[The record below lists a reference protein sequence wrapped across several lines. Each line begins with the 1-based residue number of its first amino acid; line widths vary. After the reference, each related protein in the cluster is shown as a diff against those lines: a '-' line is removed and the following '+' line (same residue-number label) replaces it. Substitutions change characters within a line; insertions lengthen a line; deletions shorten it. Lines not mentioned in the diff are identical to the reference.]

1 MPHFAYK
8 GRNARGELVT
18 GVLEDNDPGAV
29 ADQLVNSGIAPIDI
43 APTAAPSAA
52 RHGDSWFGR
61 LFTPG
66 ITLDDRLLFSRQMY
80 TLLKSGVPLMR
91 ALAGLQESA
100 KSVAMAKVMQDLR
113 TSLDSGRDL
122 NSSMRRHPEV
132 FSQFF
137 VSMVRVGEMS
147 GSLEEIFL
155 RLFNHLEFE
164 KEMKERVQQALRYPG
179 FVLAAMA
186 VAIVVINLFVIPAFS
201 KLFAGLKSELP
212 PITQLLIAFSNFMV
226 HYWPV
231 LLAFAIASVI
241 GVRVYVRTPGGRY
254 NWDKYKLRLPLAGTI
269 IEKVTLARFARSF
282 AISLKSGMSM
292 VQTLAVLAQVVDN
305 AYIAQRIDQMRG
317 GVERGESV
325 LHTARATG
333 VFTPIVLQMIA
344 VGEEAGELDDLMQEV
359 ADMYQREIDYE
370 LKGLSA
376 NIEPIM
382 ITFLGVLVLIL
393 ALGVFLPIWDLG
405 RAALGPK
412 GG

>member
-1 MPHFAYK
+1 M
-8 GRNARGELVT
+8 VT
-18 GVLEDNDPGAV
+18 GVIEDRDSGAV
-29 ADQLVNSGIAPIDI
+29 ADQLANTGISPVEI
-43 APTAAPSAA
+43 APSAA
-52 RHGDSWFGR
+52 PASARRDSRLGR
-61 LFTPG
+61 LFAQR
-66 ITLDDRLLFSRQMY
+66 ISLDDRLLFSRQMY
-80 TLLKSGVPLMR
+80 TLLKSGVPIMR

-100 KSVAMAKVMQDLR
+100 KSTAMAKVIQDLR

-137 VSMVRVGEMS
+137 VGMVRVGEMS

-164 KEMKERVQQALRYPG
+164 KDMKERMQQALRYPT
-179 FVLAAMA
+179 FVMVAMG
-186 VAIVVINLFVIPAFS
+186 VALVIINLFVIPSFA
-201 KLFAGLKSELP
+201 KLFASFKAGLP
-212 PITQLLIAFSNFMV
+212 PITLLLIHFSDFMV
-226 HYWPV
+226 RYWP
-231 LLAFAIASVI
+231 LLLGL
-241 GVRVYVRTPGGRY
+241 GVACVMGFRVYITTPGGRY
-254 NWDKYKLRLPLAGTI
+254 SWDKLKLRLPLAGSI
-269 IEKVTLARFARSF
+269 IEKATLARFARSF

-292 VQTLAVLAQVVDN
+292 VQTLAVLTQVADN
-305 AYIAQRIDQMRG
+305 AYIAERIDQMRD

-325 LHTARATG
+325 LRTARATG

-344 VGEEAGELDDLMQEV
+344 VGEEAGELDDLMGEV

-405 RAALGPK
+405 RVALGPK
-412 GG
+412 AG

>member
-18 GVLEDNDPGAV
+18 GVLEDRDSGAV
-29 ADQLVNSGIAPIDI
+29 ADHLVNTGIAPVDI
-43 APTAAPSAA
+43 VPTATPSAA
-52 RHGDSWFGR
+52 RRDSRFAR
-61 LFTPG
+61 LISPR

-80 TLLKSGVPLMR
+80 TLLKSGVPIMR

-100 KSVAMAKVMQDLR
+100 RSVAMARVMQDLR

-164 KEMKERVQQALRYPG
+164 KEMKERVQQALRYPA
-179 FVLAAMA
+179 FVLVAMA
-186 VAIVVINLFVIPAFS
+186 VAIVIINLFVIPAFA

-212 PITQLLIAFSNFMV
+212 PVTQLLIQFSNFTV
-226 HYWPV
+226 DYWPV
-231 LLAFAIASVI
+231 LLALAIIAVT
-241 GVRVYVRTPGGRY
+241 GFRVYNATPGGRY
-254 NWDKYKLRLPLAGTI
+254 NWDKLKLRLPLAGTI

-282 AISLKSGMSM
+282 SISLKSGMSM

-305 AYIAQRIDQMRG
+305 AYMAQRIEQMRD

-325 LHTARATG
+325 LRTARATG
-333 VFTPIVLQMIA
+333 VFTPIVLQMMA
-344 VGEEAGELDDLMQEV
+344 VGEETGELDDLMREI

-382 ITFLGVLVLIL
+382 ITFLGILVLIL
-393 ALGVFLPIWDLG
+393 ALGVFLPMWDLG
-405 RAALGPK
+405 QAALGPRT
-412 GG
+412 G

>member
-1 MPHFAYK
+1 
-8 GRNARGELVT
+8 
-18 GVLEDNDPGAV
+18 
-29 ADQLVNSGIAPIDI
+29 
-43 APTAAPSAA
+43 
-52 RHGDSWFGR
+52 
-61 LFTPG
+61 
-66 ITLDDRLLFSRQMY
+66 
-80 TLLKSGVPLMR
+80 
-91 ALAGLQESA
+91 
-100 KSVAMAKVMQDLR
+100 MAKVLQDLR
-113 TSLDSGRDL
+113 ASLDSGRDL

-164 KEMKERVQQALRYPG
+164 KEMRERVQQALRYPA
-179 FVLAAMA
+179 FVLVAMG
-186 VAIVVINLFVIPAFS
+186 VALVIINLFVIPAFS

-212 PITQLLIAFSNFMV
+212 PITQMLIQFSNLTV
-226 HYWPV
+226 HYWP
-231 LLAFAIASVI
+231 LLLGLAVASVM
-241 GVRVYVRTPGGRY
+241 GFRVYTATPGGRY
-254 NWDKYKLRLPLAGTI
+254 NWDKLKLRLPLAGSI

-305 AYIAQRIDQMRG
+305 AYMAQRIDQMRD

-333 VFTPIVLQMIA
+333 VFTPIVLQMMA
-344 VGEEAGELDDLMQEV
+344 VGEEAGELDDLMREV

-405 RAALGPK
+405 QAALGPK
-412 GG
+412 AG

>member
-18 GVLEDNDPGAV
+18 GVLEDGDSGAV
-29 ADQLVNSGIAPIDI
+29 ADQLINTGISPIEI
-43 APTAAPSAA
+43 VPTAAPSSA
-52 RHGDSWFGR
+52 RHDSWFAR
-61 LFTPG
+61 LFSPR

-80 TLLKSGVPLMR
+80 TLLKSGVPIMR
-91 ALAGLQESA
+91 ALAGLQESSR
-100 KSVAMAKVMQDLR
+100 SVAMARVMQDLR
-113 TSLDSGRDL
+113 SSLDSGRDL

-164 KEMKERVQQALRYPG
+164 KEMKERVQQALRYPA
-179 FVLAAMA
+179 FVLVAMG
-186 VAIVVINLFVIPAFS
+186 VAIVIVNLFVIPAFA
-201 KLFAGLKSELP
+201 KLFAGLKTALP
-212 PITQLLIAFSNFMV
+212 PITQLLIQFSNFMV
-226 HYWPV
+226 HYWPLLLV
-231 LLAFAIASVI
+231 L
-241 GVRVYVRTPGGRY
+241 GVAAVAGFRVYTATPGGRY
-254 NWDKYKLRLPLAGTI
+254 NWDKLKLRLPLAGSI

-282 AISLKSGMSM
+282 SISLKSGMSM
-292 VQTLAVLAQVVDN
+292 VQTLAVLTQVVDN
-305 AYIAQRIDQMRG
+305 AYIAQRIEQMQD

-325 LHTARATG
+325 LRTARATG
-333 VFTPIVLQMIA
+333 VFTPIVLQMVA
-344 VGEEAGELDDLMQEV
+344 VGEETGEIDSLMQEV

-382 ITFLGVLVLIL
+382 ITFLGILVLIL
-393 ALGVFLPIWDLG
+393 ALGVFLPMWDLG
-405 RAALGPK
+405 QAALGRQ

>member
-1 MPHFAYK
+1 MPFFSYK
-8 GRNARGELVT
+8 GRNARGELVK
-18 GVLEDNDPGAV
+18 GLLEDADSGAV
-29 ADQLVNSGIAPIDI
+29 ADQLVNTGISPVEITPAN
-43 APTAAPSAA
+43 APTSSRKEP
-52 RHGDSWFGR
+52 WLGR
-61 LFTPG
+61 LFAQR

-80 TLLKSGVPLMR
+80 TLLKSGVPIMR
-91 ALAGLQESA
+91 ALAGLQES
-100 KSVAMAKVMQDLR
+100 SRSPAMAKVMQDLR
-113 TSLDSGRDL
+113 SSLDSGRDL

-164 KEMKERVQQALRYPG
+164 KDMKERVQQALRYPA
-179 FVLAAMA
+179 FVLVAMG
-186 VAIVVINLFVIPAFS
+186 VAIVIINLFVIPAFS
-201 KLFAGLKSELP
+201 KLFAGLKAELP
-212 PITQLLIAFSNFMV
+212 PLTQFLIGFSNFML
-226 HYWPV
+226 HYWPAM
-231 LLAFAIASVI
+231 LAAAAAGVI
-241 GVRVYVRTPGGRY
+241 GFRVYTGTAAGRY
-254 NWDKYKLRLPLAGTI
+254 NWDKLKLRLPLAGSI

-292 VQTLAVLAQVVDN
+292 VQTLTVLTQVVDN
-305 AYIAQRIDQMRG
+305 SYIAQRIEQMRD

-325 LHTARATG
+325 LRTARATG
-333 VFTPIVLQMIA
+333 VFTPIVLQMVA
-344 VGEEAGELDDLMQEV
+344 VGEETGEIDQLMAEV

-370 LKGLSA
+370 LKNLSG

-405 RAALGPK
+405 RVALGRP

>member
-1 MPHFAYK
+1 MAFFAYT
-8 GRNARGELVT
+8 GRNARGELVK
-18 GVLEDNDPGAV
+18 GVLEESDASTV
-29 ADQLVNSGIAPIDI
+29 ADQLINTGISPVDI
-43 APTAAPSAA
+43 TQTNAPSAP
-52 RHGDSWFGR
+52 RQDSRVAR
-61 LFTPG
+61 LFSPR
-66 ITLDDRLLFSRQMY
+66 ITLDDRLMFSRQMY
-80 TLLKSGVPLMR
+80 TLLKSGVPIMR

-100 KSVAMAKVMQDLR
+100 KSVAMARVIQDLR
-113 TSLDSGRDL
+113 VSLDSGRDL

-164 KEMKERVQQALRYPG
+164 KDMKERVQQALRYPG

-186 VAIVVINLFVIPAFS
+186 VAIVIINLFVIPAFA

-212 PITQLLIAFSNFMV
+212 PITQVLIQFSDFMV
-226 HYWPV
+226 HYWPA
-231 LLAFAIASVI
+231 LLAFGIASVV
-241 GVRVYVRTPGGRY
+241 GARVYTATSGGRY
-254 NWDKYKLRLPLAGTI
+254 NWDKLKLRLPLAGTI

-305 AYIAQRIDQMRG
+305 TYIAQRIDQMRE

-325 LHTARATG
+325 LRSARATG
-333 VFTPIVLQMIA
+333 VFTPIVLQMMA
-344 VGEEAGELDDLMQEV
+344 VGEEAGELDDLMQEI

-370 LKGLSA
+370 LKRLSA

-412 GG
+412 AG

>member
-18 GVLEDNDPGAV
+18 GVLEDDDSGAV
-29 ADQLVNSGIAPIDI
+29 ADQLVNTGISPIDI
-43 APTAAPSAA
+43 APTGAPSTA
-52 RHGDSWFGR
+52 RSESSFGR
-61 LFTPG
+61 LFAQR
-66 ITLDDRLLFSRQMY
+66 ISLDDRLLFSRQMY
-80 TLLKSGVPLMR
+80 TLLKSGVPIMR

-100 KSVAMAKVMQDLR
+100 KNIAMAKVIQDLR
-113 TSLDSGRDL
+113 ASLDSGRDL

-132 FSQFF
+132 FSQFY

-164 KEMKERVQQALRYPG
+164 KDMKERTQQALRYPM
-179 FVLAAMA
+179 FVMVAMG
-186 VAIVVINLFVIPAFS
+186 VALVIINLFVIPSFA
-201 KLFAGLKSELP
+201 KLFASFKAQLP
-212 PITQLLIAFSNFMV
+212 PVTLLLIHFSDFMV
-226 HYWPV
+226 HYWP
-231 LLAFAIASVI
+231 LLLGLGIACI
-241 GVRVYVRTPGGRY
+241 MGFRVYIATPAGRY
-254 NWDKYKLRLPLAGTI
+254 SWDKLKLRLPLAGSI
-269 IEKVTLARFARSF
+269 IEKATLARFARSF
-282 AISLKSGMSM
+282 AISLSSGVSM
-292 VQTLAVLAQVVDN
+292 VQTLSVLAQVADN
-305 AYIAQRIDQMRG
+305 AYIAQRIDQMRE

-325 LHTARATG
+325 LRTARATG

-344 VGEEAGELDDLMQEV
+344 VGEEAGELDDLMREV
-359 ADMYQREIDYE
+359 ADMYQRDIDYE

-405 RAALGPK
+405 RVALGPK
-412 GG
+412 VS

>member
-18 GVLEDNDPGAV
+18 GVLEDRDSGAV
-29 ADQLVNSGIAPIDI
+29 ADQLVNNGISPVDI
-43 APTAAPSAA
+43 APSAA
-52 RHGDSWFGR
+52 PASARRDGWFER
-61 LFTPG
+61 LFARR

-80 TLLKSGVPLMR
+80 TLLKSGVPIMR

-100 KSVAMAKVMQDLR
+100 ESPAMAKVMQDLR

-164 KEMKERVQQALRYPG
+164 KDMKERTQQALRYPA
-179 FVLAAMA
+179 FVLVAMG
-186 VAIVVINLFVIPAFS
+186 VALVIINLFVIPAFA
-201 KLFAGLKSELP
+201 KLFASFKAQLP
-212 PITQLLIAFSNFMV
+212 PITQLLIHFSNFMV
-226 HYWPV
+226 HYWP
-231 LLAFAIASVI
+231 LLLGLGIACI
-241 GVRVYVRTPGGRY
+241 MGFRVYTTTPAGRY
-254 NWDKYKLRLPLAGTI
+254 NWDKLKLRLPLAGSI
-269 IEKVTLARFARSF
+269 IEKATLARFARSF
-282 AISLKSGMSM
+282 AISLNSGVSM
-292 VQTLAVLAQVVDN
+292 VQTLAVLAQVADN
-305 AYIAQRIDQMRG
+305 AYIAERIDQMRE

-325 LHTARATG
+325 LRTARATG

-344 VGEEAGELDDLMQEV
+344 VGEEAGELDDLMREV

-382 ITFLGVLVLIL
+382 IVFLGVLVLIL

-405 RAALGPK
+405 QVALGPK
-412 GG
+412 AG

>member
-1 MPHFAYK
+1 MPFFAYK
-8 GRNARGELVT
+8 GRNARGELVQ
-18 GVLEDNDPGAV
+18 GVLEDDDSGAI
-29 ADQLVNSGIAPIDI
+29 ADQLVNIGISPVDI
-43 APTAAPSAA
+43 VPATAPSAA
-52 RHGDSWFGR
+52 RHDTWFGR
-61 LFTPG
+61 LFAPR

-80 TLLKSGVPLMR
+80 TLLKSGVPIMR

-100 KSVAMAKVMQDLR
+100 KSIAMGKVIQDLR
-113 TSLDSGRDL
+113 VSLDSGRDL
-122 NSSMRRHPEV
+122 NSSMRRHPQV

-164 KEMKERVQQALRYPG
+164 KDMKERVQQALRYPT
-179 FVLAAMA
+179 FVLAAMGIA
-186 VAIVVINLFVIPAFS
+186 LVIINLFVIPAFA

-212 PITQLLIAFSNFMV
+212 PITQLLIQFSNFMV
-226 HYWPV
+226 QYWQAMLV
-231 LLAFAIASVI
+231 V
-241 GVRVYVRTPGGRY
+241 GVACVVGARVYTATSGGRY
-254 NWDKYKLRLPLAGTI
+254 NWDKWKLRLPLAGSI

-305 AYIAQRIDQMRG
+305 SYIAQRIDQMRE

-325 LHTARATG
+325 LRTARAAG
-333 VFTPIVLQMIA
+333 VFTPIVLQMMA
-344 VGEEAGELDDLMQEV
+344 VGEEAGALDELMQEI

-382 ITFLGVLVLIL
+382 ITVLGILVLIL

-405 RAALGPK
+405 RAALGPRA
-412 GG
+412 G

>member
-1 MPHFAYK
+1 MPYFAYT
-8 GRNARGELVT
+8 GRNTRGELVK
-18 GVLEDNDPGAV
+18 GLLEDDDSGAV
-29 ADQLVNSGIAPIDI
+29 ADQLINTGISPIEI
-43 APTAAPSAA
+43 TPAAAPSTA
-52 RHGDSWFGR
+52 RHDSWSGR
-61 LFTPG
+61 LFAQP
-66 ITLDDRLLFSRQMY
+66 ISLDDRLLFSRQMY
-80 TLLKSGVPLMR
+80 TLLKSGVPIMR
-91 ALAGLQESA
+91 ALAGLQESS
-100 KSVAMAKVMQDLR
+100 KSIAMAKVIQDLR

-164 KEMKERVQQALRYPG
+164 KDMKERVQQALRYPS
-179 FVLAAMA
+179 FVLVAMG
-186 VAIVVINLFVIPAFS
+186 VALVILNLFVVPAFA

-212 PITQLLIAFSNFMV
+212 PITQLLIGFSNFMV
-226 HYWPV
+226 HYWPA
-231 LLAFAIASVI
+231 LLAFGIACAV
-241 GVRVYVRTPGGRY
+241 GARVYTATSAGRY
-254 NWDKYKLRLPLAGTI
+254 NWDKLKLRLPLAGSI
-269 IEKVTLARFARSF
+269 VEKVTLARFARSF

-305 AYIAQRIDQMRG
+305 AYIAQRIDQMRE

-325 LHTARATG
+325 LRTARATG

-344 VGEEAGELDDLMQEV
+344 VGEEAGALDDLMSEV

-382 ITFLGVLVLIL
+382 ITFLGILVLIL

-405 RAALGPK
+405 RAALGPRA
-412 GG
+412 G

>member
-1 MPHFAYK
+1 MPYFAYK
-8 GRNARGELVT
+8 GRNARGELVK
-18 GVLEDNDPGAV
+18 GVLEDSNSGAV
-29 ADQLVNSGIAPIDI
+29 ADQLVNIGISPVDI
-43 APTAAPSAA
+43 APTGAPSTA
-52 RHGDSWFGR
+52 RHDTWRARWFAPR
-61 LFTPG
+61 
-66 ITLDDRLLFSRQMY
+66 ITLDDRLLFARQMY
-80 TLLKSGVPLMR
+80 TLLKSGVPIMR
-91 ALAGLQESA
+91 ALSGLQESA
-100 KSVAMAKVMQDLR
+100 RSVSMAKVVQDLR

-122 NSSMRRHPEV
+122 NSSMRRHPDV

-164 KEMKERVQQALRYPG
+164 KDMKERMQQALRYPA
-179 FVLAAMA
+179 FVLVAMG
-186 VAIVVINLFVIPAFS
+186 VALVIINLFVIPAFS
-201 KLFAGLKSELP
+201 KLFAGLKAELP
-212 PITQLLIAFSNFMV
+212 LITQLLIQFSNLTV
-226 HYWPV
+226 QYWPV
-231 LLAFAIASVI
+231 LLGLAIAAVM
-241 GVRVYVRTPGGRY
+241 GARVYTRTPGGRY
-254 NWDKYKLRLPLAGTI
+254 NWDKLKLRLPLAGTI

-282 AISLKSGMSM
+282 SISLKSGMSM
-292 VQTLAVLAQVVDN
+292 VQTLAVLALVVDN
-305 AYIAQRIDQMRG
+305 AYIAQRIDQMRD

-325 LHTARATG
+325 LRTARATG
-333 VFTPIVLQMIA
+333 VFTPIVLQMMA
-344 VGEEAGELDDLMQEV
+344 VGEEAGELDDLMREV

-412 GG
+412 AG

>member
-18 GVLEDNDPGAV
+18 GVLEDSDSGAV
-29 ADQLVNSGIAPIDI
+29 ADQLFKTGISPVDIVPAP
-43 APTAAPSAA
+43 APSSA
-52 RHGDSWFGR
+52 RRDNWFAR
-61 LFTPG
+61 LSSPR

-80 TLLKSGVPLMR
+80 TLLKSGVPIMR

-100 KSVAMAKVMQDLR
+100 KSIAMGNVIQDLR
-113 TSLDSGRDL
+113 ASLDSGRDL

-155 RLFNHLEFE
+155 RMFNHLEFE
-164 KEMKERVQQALRYPG
+164 KEMRERVQQALRYPA
-179 FVLAAMA
+179 FVLIAMA
-186 VAIVVINLFVIPAFS
+186 VALVIINLFVIPAFAR
-201 KLFAGLKSELP
+201 LFTSLRAELP
-212 PITQLLIAFSNFMV
+212 PITQMLIGFSNFMV
-226 HYWPV
+226 HYWPLLLGLAIAAV
-231 LLAFAIASVI
+231 LAF
-241 GVRVYVRTPGGRY
+241 RVYTATQGGRY
-254 NWDKYKLRLPLAGTI
+254 SWDKLKLRLPLAGSI

-292 VQTLAVLAQVVDN
+292 VQTLAVLSQVVDN
-305 AYIAQRIDQMRG
+305 AFIAQRIEQMRD

-325 LHTARATG
+325 LRTARTTG
-333 VFTPIVLQMIA
+333 VFTPVVLQMVA
-344 VGEEAGELDDLMQEV
+344 VGEETGELDDLMSEV
-359 ADMYQREIDYE
+359 ADMYQREIDFE

-382 ITFLGVLVLIL
+382 ITFLGVMVLIL

-405 RAALGPK
+405 QAAFGRQ

>member
-18 GVLEDNDPGAV
+18 GVLEDRDSGAV
-29 ADQLVNSGIAPIDI
+29 ADQLVNNGISPVDI
-43 APTAAPSAA
+43 APSAA
-52 RHGDSWFGR
+52 PASARRDGWFER
-61 LFTPG
+61 LFARR

-80 TLLKSGVPLMR
+80 TLLKSGVPIMR

-100 KSVAMAKVMQDLR
+100 ESPAMAKVMQDLR

-164 KEMKERVQQALRYPG
+164 KDMKERTQQALRYPA
-179 FVLAAMA
+179 FVLVAMG
-186 VAIVVINLFVIPAFS
+186 VALVIINLFVIPAFA
-201 KLFAGLKSELP
+201 KLFASFKAQLP
-212 PITQLLIAFSNFMV
+212 PITQLLIHFSNFMV
-226 HYWPV
+226 HYWP
-231 LLAFAIASVI
+231 LLLGLGIACI
-241 GVRVYVRTPGGRY
+241 MGFRVYTTTPAGRY
-254 NWDKYKLRLPLAGTI
+254 NWDKLKVRLPLAGSI
-269 IEKVTLARFARSF
+269 IEKATLARFARSF
-282 AISLKSGMSM
+282 AISLNSGVSM
-292 VQTLAVLAQVVDN
+292 VQTLAVLAQVADN
-305 AYIAQRIDQMRG
+305 AYIAERIDQMRE

-325 LHTARATG
+325 LRTARATG

-344 VGEEAGELDDLMQEV
+344 VGEEAGELDDLMREV

-382 ITFLGVLVLIL
+382 IVFLGVLVLIL

-405 RAALGPK
+405 QVALGPK
-412 GG
+412 AG

>member
-1 MPHFAYK
+1 
-8 GRNARGELVT
+8 
-18 GVLEDNDPGAV
+18 
-29 ADQLVNSGIAPIDI
+29 
-43 APTAAPSAA
+43 
-52 RHGDSWFGR
+52 
-61 LFTPG
+61 
-66 ITLDDRLLFSRQMY
+66 
-80 TLLKSGVPLMR
+80 
-91 ALAGLQESA
+91 
-100 KSVAMAKVMQDLR
+100 VMQDLR
-113 TSLDSGRDL
+113 ISLDSGRDL
-122 NSSMRRHPEV
+122 NSSMRRHPDV

-164 KEMKERVQQALRYPG
+164 KDMKEHVQQALRYPG

-186 VAIVVINLFVIPAFS
+186 VAIVIINLFVIPAFS
-201 KLFAGLKSELP
+201 KLFAGLKAELP
-212 PITQLLIAFSNFMV
+212 LITQLLIQFSNFMV
-226 HYWPV
+226 NYWPV
-231 LLAFAIASVI
+231 LLALAIAAVI
-241 GVRVYVRTPGGRY
+241 GFRVYTGTPGGRY
-254 NWDKYKLRLPLAGTI
+254 NWDKLKLRLPLAGTI

-282 AISLKSGMSM
+282 SISLKSGMSM

-305 AYIAQRIDQMRG
+305 AYIAQRIDQMRD

-325 LHTARATG
+325 LRTARAAG
-333 VFTPIVLQMIA
+333 VFTPIVLQMVA
-344 VGEEAGELDDLMQEV
+344 VGEETGELDDLMREI

-405 RAALGPK
+405 QAALGPK
-412 GG
+412 AG

>member
-18 GVLEDNDPGAV
+18 GVVEERDSGAV
-29 ADQLVNSGIAPIDI
+29 ADQLVNSGIAPVDI
-43 APTAAPSAA
+43 APSAA
-52 RHGDSWFGR
+52 PASARRDSWFGR
-61 LFTPG
+61 LFAQRVN
-66 ITLDDRLLFSRQMY
+66 LDDRLLFSRQMY
-80 TLLKSGVPLMR
+80 TLLKSGVPIMR

-100 KSVAMAKVMQDLR
+100 RSIAMAKVIQDLR

-122 NSSMRRHPEV
+122 SSSMRRHPQV

-164 KEMKERVQQALRYPG
+164 KDMKERVQQALRYPA
-179 FVLAAMA
+179 FVLVAMA
-186 VAIVVINLFVIPAFS
+186 VALVIINLFVIPAFS
-201 KLFAGLKSELP
+201 KLFAGLKAELP
-212 PITQLLIAFSNFMV
+212 PLTQILILFSNLTV
-226 HYWPV
+226 HYWP
-231 LLAFAIASVI
+231 LLLGLTIAVAM
-241 GVRVYVRTPGGRY
+241 GFRVYTATPGGRY
-254 NWDKYKLRLPLAGTI
+254 NWDKLKLRLPLAGSI

-292 VQTLAVLAQVVDN
+292 VQTLTVLTQVVDN
-305 AYIAQRIDQMRG
+305 AYIAQRIDQMRE

-325 LHTARATG
+325 LRTARATG
-333 VFTPIVLQMIA
+333 VFTPIVLQMLA
-344 VGEEAGELDDLMQEV
+344 VGEEAGALDDLMREI

-405 RAALGPK
+405 RAALGPRA
-412 GG
+412 G

>member
-1 MPHFAYK
+1 MPYFAYK

-18 GVLEDNDPGAV
+18 GVIEDSDTGAV
-29 ADQLVNSGIAPIDI
+29 ADQLVNTGISPVDI
-43 APTAAPSAA
+43 APTSAPSTV
-52 RHGDSWFGR
+52 RHDSWLAR
-61 LFTPG
+61 QLAPR

-80 TLLKSGVPLMR
+80 TLLKSGVPIMR

-100 KSVAMAKVMQDLR
+100 RSVTMAKVIQDLR

-164 KEMKERVQQALRYPG
+164 KDMKERVQQALRYPA
-179 FVLAAMA
+179 FVLAAMGA
-186 VAIVVINLFVIPAFS
+186 AIVIVNLFVIPAFA
-201 KLFAGLKSELP
+201 KLFSGLKSALP
-212 PITQLLIAFSNFMV
+212 PITLLLIQFSNFLV
-226 HYWPV
+226 HYWP
-231 LLAFAIASVI
+231 LLLGLAISAAL
-241 GVRVYVRTPGGRY
+241 GFRVYTTTAGGRY
-254 NWDKYKLRLPLAGTI
+254 NWDRLKLRLPLAGTI

-282 AISLKSGMSM
+282 SISLKSGMSM
-292 VQTLAVLAQVVDN
+292 VQTLAVLTQVVDN
-305 AYIAQRIDQMRG
+305 AYIAQRIEQMRD

-325 LHTARATG
+325 LRTARSTG
-333 VFTPIVLQMIA
+333 VFTPIVLQMVS
-344 VGEEAGELDDLMQEV
+344 VGEETGELDDLMREV

-370 LKGLSA
+370 LKALSA

-382 ITFLGVLVLIL
+382 ITFLGFLVLIL

-405 RAALGPK
+405 QAAFGRQ

>member
-1 MPHFAYK
+1 MPFFTYR

-18 GVLEDNDPGAV
+18 GTLEDSDSGAV
-29 ADQLVNSGIAPIDI
+29 ADQLVHSGISPVDITETSTPI
-43 APTAAPSAA
+43 ASRT
-52 RHGDSWFGR
+52 DSWIGT
-61 LFTPG
+61 LFAQR

-80 TLLKSGVPLMR
+80 TLLKSGVPIMR

-100 KSVAMAKVMQDLR
+100 KSVAMAKVIQDLR

-164 KEMKERVQQALRYPG
+164 KDMKERVQQALRYPG
-179 FVLAAMA
+179 FVLLAMGIA
-186 VAIVVINLFVIPAFS
+186 LVIINLFVIPAFA
-201 KLFAGLKSELP
+201 KLFAGLKTGLP
-212 PITQLLIAFSNFMV
+212 LITQVLIQFSNFMV
-226 HYWPV
+226 HYWPA
-231 LLAFAIASVI
+231 LLAFGIACVV
-241 GVRVYVRTPGGRY
+241 GARVYTSTSDGRY
-254 NWDKYKLRLPLAGTI
+254 NWDKWKLRLPLAGSI

-292 VQTLAVLAQVVDN
+292 VQTLAVLTQVVDN
-305 AYIAQRIDQMRG
+305 SYIAQRIDQMRE

-325 LHTARATG
+325 LRTARATG
-333 VFTPIVLQMIA
+333 VFTPIVLQMMA
-344 VGEEAGELDDLMQEV
+344 VGEEAGELEDLMQEI

-405 RAALGPK
+405 RAALGPRA
-412 GG
+412 G

>member
-1 MPHFAYK
+1 
-8 GRNARGELVT
+8 
-18 GVLEDNDPGAV
+18 
-29 ADQLVNSGIAPIDI
+29 
-43 APTAAPSAA
+43 
-52 RHGDSWFGR
+52 
-61 LFTPG
+61 
-66 ITLDDRLLFSRQMY
+66 MY
-80 TLLKSGVPLMR
+80 TLLKSGVPIMR

-100 KSVAMAKVMQDLR
+100 RSVSMARVIQDLR

-122 NSSMRRHPEV
+122 NSSMRRHPGV

-164 KEMKERVQQALRYPG
+164 KDMKERVQQALRYPA
-179 FVLAAMA
+179 FVLVAMG
-186 VAIVVINLFVIPAFS
+186 VALVIINLFVIPAFA
-201 KLFAGLKSELP
+201 KLFAGLKAELP
-212 PITQLLIAFSNFMV
+212 LITQLLIQFSDFMV
-226 HYWPV
+226 QYWPV
-231 LLAFAIASVI
+231 LLAVAIAAVI
-241 GVRVYVRTPGGRY
+241 GFRVYTATPGGRY
-254 NWDKYKLRLPLAGTI
+254 NWDKLKLRLPLAGPI
-269 IEKVTLARFARSF
+269 IEKITLARFARSF
-282 AISLKSGMSM
+282 SISLKSGMSM
-292 VQTLAVLAQVVDN
+292 VQTLAVLSLVVDN
-305 AYIAQRIDQMRG
+305 AYIAQRIDQMRD

-325 LHTARATG
+325 LRTARTAG
-333 VFTPIVLQMIA
+333 VFTPIVLQMMA
-344 VGEEAGELDDLMQEV
+344 VGEEAGELDDLMREI

-412 GG
+412 AG

>member
-1 MPHFAYK
+1 M
-8 GRNARGELVT
+8 AR
-18 GVLEDNDPGAV
+18 
-29 ADQLVNSGIAPIDI
+29 
-43 APTAAPSAA
+43 
-52 RHGDSWFGR
+52 
-61 LFTPG
+61 
-66 ITLDDRLLFSRQMY
+66 
-80 TLLKSGVPLMR
+80 
-91 ALAGLQESA
+91 
-100 KSVAMAKVMQDLR
+100 VMQDLR

-164 KEMKERVQQALRYPG
+164 KEMKERVQQALRYPA
-179 FVLAAMA
+179 FVLVAMA
-186 VAIVVINLFVIPAFS
+186 VAIVIINLFVIPAFA

-212 PITQLLIAFSNFMV
+212 PVTQLLIQFSNFTV
-226 HYWPV
+226 DYWPV
-231 LLAFAIASVI
+231 LLALAIIAVT
-241 GVRVYVRTPGGRY
+241 GFRVYTATPGGRY
-254 NWDKYKLRLPLAGTI
+254 NWDKLKLRLPLAGTI

-282 AISLKSGMSM
+282 SISLKSGMSM

-305 AYIAQRIDQMRG
+305 AYMAQRIEQMRD

-325 LHTARATG
+325 LRTARATG
-333 VFTPIVLQMIA
+333 VFTPIVLQMMA
-344 VGEEAGELDDLMQEV
+344 VGEETGELDDLMREI

-382 ITFLGVLVLIL
+382 ITFLGILVLIL
-393 ALGVFLPIWDLG
+393 ALGVFLPMWDLG
-405 RAALGPK
+405 QAALGPRT
-412 GG
+412 G

>member
-1 MPHFAYK
+1 MPYFAYR

-18 GVLEDNDPGAV
+18 GVLEDEDTGAV
-29 ADQLVNSGIAPIDI
+29 ADQLVNTGISPVDI
-43 APTAAPSAA
+43 APAAAPSAA
-52 RHGDSWFGR
+52 RRDSWLAR
-61 LFTPG
+61 LTAKR
-66 ITLDDRLLFSRQMY
+66 ITLDDKLLFSRQMY
-80 TLLKSGVPLMR
+80 TLLKSGVPIMR

-100 KSVAMAKVMQDLR
+100 RSIAMAKVIQDLR
-113 TSLDSGRDL
+113 TSLDGGRDL
-122 NSSMRRHPEV
+122 SSSMRRHPDV

-137 VSMVRVGEMS
+137 VSMVHVGEMS

-164 KEMKERVQQALRYPG
+164 KDMKERVQQALRYPS
-179 FVLAAMA
+179 FVLVAMG
-186 VAIVVINLFVIPAFS
+186 VALVILNLFVIPAFA
-201 KLFAGLKSELP
+201 KLFAGLKADLP
-212 PITQLLIAFSNFMV
+212 PITTMLIEFSKFMV
-226 HYWPV
+226 QFWPV
-231 LLAFAIASVI
+231 LLALAIAAVF
-241 GVRVYVRTPGGRY
+241 GFRVYVATPVGRY
-254 NWDKYKLRLPLAGTI
+254 SWDKLKLRLPLAGPI

-282 AISLKSGMSM
+282 AISLKSGLSM
-292 VQTLAVLAQVVDN
+292 VQTLAALSQVVDN
-305 AYIAQRIDQMRG
+305 AFIAQRIEQMRD

-325 LHTARATG
+325 LRTSRATG

-344 VGEEAGELDDLMQEV
+344 VGEETGELDDLMQEV

-405 RAALGPK
+405 QAAFGRQ

>member
-1 MPHFAYK
+1 MPYFAYK
-8 GRNARGELVT
+8 GRNTRGELVK
-18 GVLEDNDPGAV
+18 GVLEDRDSGAV
-29 ADQLVNSGIAPIDI
+29 ADQLVNIGISPIDI
-43 APTAAPSAA
+43 TPTAAPSTS
-52 RHGDSWFGR
+52 RHDSWFGR
-61 LFTPG
+61 LFAQR
-66 ITLDDRLLFSRQMY
+66 ISLDDRLLFSRQMY

-91 ALAGLQESA
+91 ALIGLQESA
-100 KSVAMAKVMQDLR
+100 KSVAMAKVLQDLR

-155 RLFNHLEFE
+155 RLFNHLDFE
-164 KEMKERVQQALRYPG
+164 KDMKERVQQALRYPA
-179 FVLAAMA
+179 FVLIAMGIA
-186 VAIVVINLFVIPAFS
+186 LVILNLFVIPAFA
-201 KLFAGLKSELP
+201 KLFAGLKTELP
-212 PITQLLIAFSNFMV
+212 LITQLLIQFSNFMV
-226 HYWPV
+226 QYWPA
-231 LLAFAIASVI
+231 LLAFGIACVI
-241 GVRVYVRTPGGRY
+241 GARVYTGTSGGRY
-254 NWDKYKLRLPLAGTI
+254 NWDKLKLRLPLAGSI

-305 AYIAQRIDQMRG
+305 AYIAQRIDQMRE

-325 LHTARATG
+325 LRTARSTG
-333 VFTPIVLQMIA
+333 VFTPIVLQMMA
-344 VGEEAGELDDLMQEV
+344 VGEEAGELDELMQEV

-382 ITFLGVLVLIL
+382 ITFLGILVLIL

-412 GG
+412 AG

>member
-1 MPHFAYK
+1 
-8 GRNARGELVT
+8 
-18 GVLEDNDPGAV
+18 
-29 ADQLVNSGIAPIDI
+29 
-43 APTAAPSAA
+43 
-52 RHGDSWFGR
+52 
-61 LFTPG
+61 
-66 ITLDDRLLFSRQMY
+66 
-80 TLLKSGVPLMR
+80 MR
-91 ALAGLQESA
+91 ALAGLQESS
-100 KSVAMAKVMQDLR
+100 KSVAMARVIQDLR

-122 NSSMRRHPEV
+122 SSSMRRHPHV

-164 KEMKERVQQALRYPG
+164 KDMKERVQQALRYPG
-179 FVLAAMA
+179 FVLIAMG
-186 VAIVVINLFVIPAFS
+186 VAIVIINLFVIPAFA

-212 PITQLLIAFSNFMV
+212 PITQALIQFSNFMV
-226 HYWPV
+226 HYWPA
-231 LLAFAIASVI
+231 LLAFAIACVV
-241 GVRVYVRTPGGRY
+241 GFRVYTTTSAGRY
-254 NWDKYKLRLPLAGTI
+254 NWSRLKLRLPLAGTI

-305 AYIAQRIDQMRG
+305 SYIAQRIDQMRE

-325 LHTARATG
+325 LRTARATG
-333 VFTPIVLQMIA
+333 VFTPIVLQMMA
-344 VGEEAGELDDLMQEV
+344 VGEEAGALDELMQEI

-370 LKGLSA
+370 LKSLSA